1 MGHYLGIARQVN
13 TGLRKPV
20 RDQRMTPP
28 GSQGH
33 DRNGLHLFDTV
44 IRRAAG
50 PRLVDLTVR
59 PLSKT
64 YGGLRHL
71 LVIRS

>member
-1 MGHYLGIARQVN
+1 
-13 TGLRKPV
+13 
-20 RDQRMTPP
+20 MTPP